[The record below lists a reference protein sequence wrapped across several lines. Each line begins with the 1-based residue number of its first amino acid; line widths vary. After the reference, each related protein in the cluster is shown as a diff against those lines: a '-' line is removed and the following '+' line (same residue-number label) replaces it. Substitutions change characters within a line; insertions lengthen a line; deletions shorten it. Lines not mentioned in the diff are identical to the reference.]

1 MSRVHTYEKAFLT
14 LGAILLV
21 VCLAVLTYSSAM
33 MGIHLPDD
41 VGITIDPTQVLS
53 TPPFDNVGVHPV
65 GDNEYDVVFIGQVWL
80 FRPNEITV
88 PVGAKLNF
96 IGTSAD
102 VLHGFNIEGT
112 RVNMMLIPG
121 QISKNTYTF
130 DEPGEHLILCHEYC
144 GVGHH
149 TMFGRIIVE

>member
-1 MSRVHTYEKAFLT
+1 MSRIDTYEKGFLG

-21 VCLAVLTYSSAM
+21 ACLGALAYASTVM
-33 MGIHLPDD
+33 HIHLPGDE
-41 VGITIDPTQVLS
+41 GTLDPVMVLS
-53 TPPFDNVGVHPV
+53 TPPFDNLGVHPV
-65 GDNEYDVVFIGQVWL
+65 GENEYDVVFVGQVWV
-80 FRPNEITV
+80 FRPAELRV

-96 IGTSAD
+96 IGTAAD
-102 VLHGFNIEGT
+102 VLHGFHVAGT

-121 QISKNTYTF
+121 QISRNTYTF
-130 DEPGEHLILCHEYC
+130 KEPGEYLILCHEYC